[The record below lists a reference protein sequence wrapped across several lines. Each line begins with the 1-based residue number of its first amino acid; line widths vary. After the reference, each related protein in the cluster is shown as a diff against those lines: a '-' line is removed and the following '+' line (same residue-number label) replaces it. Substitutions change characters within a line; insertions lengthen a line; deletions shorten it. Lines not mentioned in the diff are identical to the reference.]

1 MSKRKF
7 SISIFCW
14 FFGLLFCCPSCN
26 KNSNSDSTGVDTVAE
41 EDSMMVML
49 IDSMAV
55 VPNEEYSWNK
65 EWKFETF
72 ICDTAEIDNFSGDT
86 LCHVRF
92 SIDFPVEGPTGGY
105 EELDRLREIISSVMA
120 DMTDGV
126 KRASTD
132 GASFTRYNAAASLE
146 YLNEMVSTTLADG
159 VTLEELS
166 EEGGPCSKTFTV
178 EKVYESDEYISLL
191 FKKGRK
197 SPLVKYYTLERGVIY
212 EKGSPHVLDYDWLRS
227 FHDPENKIDFW
238 GRKFRKIL
246 VRGLSSYY
254 GEPEN
259 ISEKEL
265 KEKHCLTDISMPQY
279 FPYFTEE
286 GWRFVYQEEE
296 LGCAGSGSPSFT
308 IPYEVMDEFISSCA
322 PYSFLIKNKTDFN

>member
-1 MSKRKF
+1 
-7 SISIFCW
+7 
-14 FFGLLFCCPSCN
+14 
-26 KNSNSDSTGVDTVAE
+26 VAE

-132 GASFTRYNAAASLE
+132 GASFTKYNAAASLE

-212 EKGSPHVLDYDWLRS
+212 EKGSPHVLDYDWLCS